1 VNLPNSGSYN
11 WNGNLVGFAEKSS
24 ATPDDKM
31 IVRIITSTTDI
42 YIHFN
47 RKVGM
52 NSETE
57 EGEDQVMVGKRKTGL
72 DHGEMTYLVSKMST
86 DDVYT
91 IPEFDGSASS
101 LEIRVISI
109 TTETVPGRAEISI
122 QYDGELAPVSSPA
135 FTSDE
140 TPVFTPVVPPT
151 PLPTPPPTR
160 RLTKAPTPV
169 PTKKVPNAKCNFNRR
184 CDLGEDC
191 TTCPSD
197 CNGKR
202 NVYCCVGGK
211 KCRKNECN
219 HSGRFCAV

>member
-24 ATPDDKM
+24 ATSDDKM

-57 EGEDQVMVGKRKTGL
+57 EGEDQVMVTTRKTGL
-72 DHGEMTYLVSKMST
+72 DHAENTYLVSKMST

-91 IPEFDGSASS
+91 IPDFDGSAIS

-122 QYDGELAPVSSPA
+122 QYDGTLAPVSLPVSSPV
-135 FTSDE
+135 TSPVSSPVTSPVSSPVTSPVTSEE
-140 TPVFTPVVPPT
+140 TPIFTPVVT
-151 PLPTPPPTR
+151 PI
-160 RLTKAPTPV
+160 
-169 PTKKVPNAKCNFNRR
+169 
-184 CDLGEDC
+184 
-191 TTCPSD
+191 
-197 CNGKR
+197 
-202 NVYCCVGGK
+202 VG
-211 KCRKNECN
+211 
-219 HSGRFCAV
+219 